1 MRKHFVCVCVCGGG
15 GGGGVKAIELLFDT
29 DGKNCS
35 FDGLVERGK
44 IQIKT
49 KSLIG
54 GAGTETNL
62 MHLIEK
68 TLLCV
73 CVCVGGGGG

>member
-1 MRKHFVCVCVCGGG
+1 MRKHFVCVCVCV
-15 GGGGVKAIELLFDT
+15 GGGVKAIELLFDT

-73 CVCVGGGGG
+73 CVWGGGGV